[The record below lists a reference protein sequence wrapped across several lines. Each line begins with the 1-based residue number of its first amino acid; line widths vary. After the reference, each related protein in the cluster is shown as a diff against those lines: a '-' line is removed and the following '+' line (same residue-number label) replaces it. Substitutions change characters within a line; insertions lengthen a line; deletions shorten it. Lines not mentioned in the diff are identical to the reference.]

1 MVEDL
6 SNTVL
11 AIMLVTL
18 RLGPSIAFAPP
29 FTLLRI
35 PITVRVFL
43 SISLSIWLVAARPDQ
58 LAIVAGSDG
67 IAMLVF
73 GELLVGI
80 SLALGLQLAFASIV
94 WAGRALDIQA
104 GFGLAML
111 ADPTTNARI
120 PLAGTILAYGAGMI
134 FFSIGGHYDL
144 IALWAAS
151 FDALPI
157 GYELFQPD
165 LAAIAG
171 VMSTLF
177 LLAVGL
183 VGISMLAIFL
193 TDLTIAFLSRTLPQM
208 NVLLLGF
215 QVKAMVMLVTL
226 PICLTFALATYLRI
240 IRIAVTEPANFW
252 QVIP

>member
-1 MVEDL
+1 MENL

-18 RLGPSIAFAPP
+18 RLGPTLAFAPP
-29 FTLLRI
+29 FTLFRV

-43 SISLSIWLVAARPDQ
+43 SISLSIWLVAARPE
-58 LAIVAGSDG
+58 LVAQASEATDF
-67 IAMLVF
+67 ALLVL
-73 GELLVGI
+73 GELLVGVG
-80 SLALGLQLAFASIV
+80 LALGLQLAFAAIV

-120 PLAGTILAYGAGMI
+120 PLAGTILSYGAGII
-134 FFSIGGHYDL
+134 FFSVGAHYDL

-157 GYELFQPD
+157 GYQALEPNI
-165 LAAIAG
+165 AAIASA
-171 VMSTLF
+171 MSTLF

-183 VGISMLAIFL
+183 VGVSMLAIFL

-226 PICLTFALATYLRI
+226 PICLSFAMAIYLRI
-240 IRIAVTEPANFW
+240 LRVAVTEPARFW
-252 QVIP
+252 QAVS

>member
-1 MVEDL
+1 MESL
-6 SNTVL
+6 SDTVL

-29 FTLLRI
+29 FTLFRV
-35 PITVRVFL
+35 PITVRVLL
-43 SISLSIWLVAARPDQ
+43 SISLSIWLVASRPG
-58 LAIVAGSDG
+58 LVVAAGEAESF
-67 IAMLVF
+67 ALLVF
-73 GELLVGI
+73 GELLVGVG
-80 SLALGLQLAFASIV
+80 LALGLQLAFAAIV

-120 PLAGTILAYGAGMI
+120 PLAGTILSYGAGMI
-134 FFSIGGHYDL
+134 FFAIGAHYDL

-157 GYELFQPD
+157 GYQLLQPD
-165 LAAIAG
+165 IGAIAG

-177 LLAVGL
+177 LLSVGL

-226 PICLTFALATYLRI
+226 PICLTFALGIYLRI